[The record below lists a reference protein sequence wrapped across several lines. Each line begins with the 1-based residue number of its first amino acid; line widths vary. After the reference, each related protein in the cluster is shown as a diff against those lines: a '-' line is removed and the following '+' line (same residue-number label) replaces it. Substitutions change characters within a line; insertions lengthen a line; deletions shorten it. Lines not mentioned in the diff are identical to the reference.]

1 MQLSI
6 PSPNPPQKD
15 RVPLPPRRSQ
25 RNQTPAVDLAHVPGL
40 IRAPVPWRRGARRRQ
55 PCQRA
60 FEGTPDP
67 EKKKKKRESRWQR
80 GMTPPMHCTCSPPPP
95 RHPPPPCA
103 PIQPVSNGTLR
114 CGGFEVEEC
123 LNAAPVHAA
132 SHHKAPRGT
141 TRAPPTHF
149 FVTNRGKPTPTP
161 PLPANSLPLLC
172 FTKKTAGRPTNKT
185 KTKLQIRATTST

>member
-1 MQLSI
+1 M
-6 PSPNPPQKD
+6 
-15 RVPLPPRRSQ
+15 
-25 RNQTPAVDLAHVPGL
+25 
-40 IRAPVPWRRGARRRQ
+40 PWRRGARRRQ

-67 EKKKKKRESRWQR
+67 EKKKKRESRWQR

-141 TRAPPTHF
+141 TGAPPTHF
-149 FVTNRGKPTPTP
+149 FVTNRGEPTPSPLSPPTP
-161 PLPANSLPLLC
+161 SPCCASP
-172 FTKKTAGRPTNKT
+172 KKQLAGRQTKQKQNCRYERRPAHKT
-185 KTKLQIRATTST
+185 IT